1 MGFDPRRWSSAA
13 GPHRRQTVTS
23 NVDALLAEN
32 DSLRRQVLQLKR
44 QLDVLRQRSWSQH
57 HSRQQHSSDAPR
69 QEQRETT
76 PSVSTDQIE
85 RWGEALAH
93 QQGWTTL
100 RLNELEHLIDA
111 LNRASFHPHLNLQQ
125 RLDRLMPGLG
135 ADLFAG
141 TLKPLTKKRCAVL
154 AAFAL
159 YGIRSREWLDE
170 DPQRV
175 VFELKSRQ
183 QSSRKSRRT
192 RSDQRASDR
201 NSQSQSNE
209 RGENDSEFS
218 NAEAFYILGLK
229 CGASHEA
236 IKRSYRHLVK
246 QHHPDLGGSADEFCK
261 VHEAYQQLMLT
272 T

>member
-57 HSRQQHSSDAPR
+57 PSRQQHSSDAPR
-69 QEQRETT
+69 QQQREIT
-76 PSVSTDQIE
+76 PSVSTDQVE

-93 QQGWTTL
+93 QQGWNTL

-135 ADLFAG
+135 ADLMAA
-141 TLKPLTKKRCAVL
+141 TLKPVTKKRCAVL

-183 QSSRKSRRT
+183 QSSQKNRRT

-201 NSQSQSNE
+201 NSQSYGSANKS
-209 RGENDSEFS
+209 SEFS
-218 NAEAFYILGLK
+218 IGEALLVLGLK
-229 CGASHEA
+229 RGASQDS
-236 IKRSYRHLVK
+236 IKKSYRRLVK
-246 QHHPDLGGSADEFCK
+246 QHHPDLGGSVDQFRK
-261 VHEAYQQLMLT
+261 VNEAYQQLMMKG
-272 T
+272 

>member
-57 HSRQQHSSDAPR
+57 PSRQQHSSDAPR
-69 QEQRETT
+69 QQQREIT
-76 PSVSTDQIE
+76 PSVSTDQVE

-93 QQGWTTL
+93 QQGWNTL
-100 RLNELEHLIDA
+100 RLNELEQLIGA

-135 ADLFAG
+135 ADLFAA
-141 TLKPLTKKRCAVL
+141 THKPVTKKRCAVL

-183 QSSRKSRRT
+183 QSSQKNRRT

-201 NSQSQSNE
+201 NSQSYGRANKS
-209 RGENDSEFS
+209 SEFS
-218 NAEAFYILGLK
+218 VGEALLVLGLK
-229 CGASHEA
+229 RGASQDS
-236 IKRSYRHLVK
+236 IKKSYRRLVK
-246 QHHPDLGGSADEFCK
+246 QHHPDLGGSVDQFRK
-261 VHEAYQQLMLT
+261 VNEAYQQLMMKG
-272 T
+272 

>member
-57 HSRQQHSSDAPR
+57 PSRQQHSSDAPR
-69 QEQRETT
+69 QQQRETT

-175 VFELKSRQ
+175 VFELKNRQ
-183 QSSRKSRRT
+183 RRSQKSRRT

-201 NSQSQSNE
+201 NYQSY
-209 RGENDSEFS
+209 GEGNKSTEIS
-218 NAEAFYILGLK
+218 IIEALRVLGLK
-229 CGASHEA
+229 HGASQDS
-236 IKRSYRHLVK
+236 IKKSYRRLVK
-246 QHHPDLGGSADEFCK
+246 QHHPDLGGSADQFRK
-261 VHEAYQQLMLT
+261 VNEAYQQLIMKG
-272 T
+272 

>member
-57 HSRQQHSSDAPR
+57 PSRQQHSSDAPR
-69 QEQRETT
+69 QQQREIT
-76 PSVSTDQIE
+76 PSVSTDQVE

-93 QQGWTTL
+93 QQGWNTL
-100 RLNELEHLIDA
+100 RLNELEQLIDA

-135 ADLFAG
+135 ADLFAA
-141 TLKPLTKKRCAVL
+141 THKPVTKKRCAVL

-183 QSSRKSRRT
+183 QSSQKNRRT

-201 NSQSQSNE
+201 NSQSYGRANKS
-209 RGENDSEFS
+209 SEFS
-218 NAEAFYILGLK
+218 IGEALLVLGLK
-229 CGASHEA
+229 RGASQDS
-236 IKRSYRHLVK
+236 IKKSYRRLVK
-246 QHHPDLGGSADEFCK
+246 QHHPDLGGSVDQFRK
-261 VHEAYQQLMLT
+261 VNEAYQQLMMKG
-272 T
+272 

>member
-57 HSRQQHSSDAPR
+57 PSRQQHSSDAPR
-69 QEQRETT
+69 QQQREIT
-76 PSVSTDQIE
+76 PSVSTDQVE

-93 QQGWTTL
+93 QQGWNTL
-100 RLNELEHLIDA
+100 RLNELEQLIDA

-135 ADLFAG
+135 ADLFAA
-141 TLKPLTKKRCAVL
+141 TLKPVTKKRCAVL

-183 QSSRKSRRT
+183 QSTQKNRRT

-201 NSQSQSNE
+201 NSQSYGRANKS
-209 RGENDSEFS
+209 SEFS
-218 NAEAFYILGLK
+218 IGEALLVLGLK
-229 CGASHEA
+229 RGASLDS
-236 IKRSYRHLVK
+236 IKKSYRRLVK
-246 QHHPDLGGSADEFCK
+246 QHHPDLGGSVDQFRK
-261 VHEAYQQLMLT
+261 VNEAYQQLMMKG
-272 T
+272 

>member
-57 HSRQQHSSDAPR
+57 PSRQQHSSDAPR
-69 QEQRETT
+69 QEQREIT
-76 PSVSTDQIE
+76 PSVSTDQVE

-93 QQGWTTL
+93 QQGWNTL
-100 RLNELEHLIDA
+100 RLNELEQLIDA

-135 ADLFAG
+135 ADLFAA
-141 TLKPLTKKRCAVL
+141 TNKPVTKKRCAVL

-183 QSSRKSRRT
+183 QSSQKNRRT

-201 NSQSQSNE
+201 NSQSYGRANKS
-209 RGENDSEFS
+209 SEFS
-218 NAEAFYILGLK
+218 IGEALLVLGLK
-229 CGASHEA
+229 RGASQDS
-236 IKRSYRHLVK
+236 IKKSYRRLVK
-246 QHHPDLGGSADEFCK
+246 QHHPDLGGSVDQFRK
-261 VHEAYQQLMLT
+261 VNEAYQQLMMKG
-272 T
+272 

>member
-13 GPHRRQTVTS
+13 EPRRRQTVTS

-44 QLDVLRQRSWSQH
+44 QLDLLRQRQWTQSQ
-57 HSRQQHSSDAPR
+57 SKQQQRSNACR
-69 QEQRETT
+69 QEHGETN
-76 PSVSTDQIE
+76 PAVSTDQVE
-85 RWGEALAH
+85 RWGESLAR
-93 QQGWTTL
+93 QQGWNAL

-135 ADLFAG
+135 RDLFA
-141 TLKPLTKKRCAVL
+141 TMLKPVTKKRCAVL

-159 YGIRSREWLDE
+159 YGVRSREWLDE

-175 VFELKSRQ
+175 VFELKNRQ
-183 QSSRKSRRT
+183 QSSQKSRRT

-201 NSQSQSNE
+201 NSQSYGSGNKSSKFSINE
-209 RGENDSEFS
+209 
-218 NAEAFYILGLK
+218 ALHILGLK
-229 CGASHEA
+229 RGASQDS
-236 IKRSYRHLVK
+236 IKKSYRSLVK
-246 QHHPDLGGSADEFCK
+246 QHHPDLGGSADEFRK
-261 VHEAYQQLMLT
+261 VNEAYQQLIMNA
-272 T
+272 

>member
-13 GPHRRQTVTS
+13 EPHRRQTVTS

-44 QLDVLRQRSWSQH
+44 QLDVLHQRQWTKSQ
-57 HSRQQHSSDAPR
+57 SRQHQGSEKHQ
-69 QEQRETT
+69 QEQGETI
-76 PSVSTDQIE
+76 PAVSPDQVE
-85 RWGEALAH
+85 RWGESLAR
-93 QQGWTTL
+93 QQGWNAL
-100 RLNELEHLIDA
+100 RLNELEYLIDV

-135 ADLFAG
+135 SDLFESM
-141 TLKPLTKKRCAVL
+141 LKPVTKKRCAVL

-175 VFELKSRQ
+175 VFELKIRL

-201 NSQSQSNE
+201 NSQSYSRNNKSSNCSI
-209 RGENDSEFS
+209 N
-218 NAEAFYILGLK
+218 EALHILGLK
-229 CGASHEA
+229 RGASKDS
-236 IKRSYRHLVK
+236 IKKSYRRLVK
-246 QHHPDLGGSADEFCK
+246 QHHPDLGGSADEFRK
-261 VHEAYQQLMLT
+261 VNEAYQQLIMNI
-272 T
+272 

>member
-13 GPHRRQTVTS
+13 EPRRRQTVTS

-44 QLDVLRQRSWSQH
+44 QLDLLRQRQWTPSQ
-57 HSRQQHSSDAPR
+57 SRQQQRSDARR
-69 QEQRETT
+69 QEHGETI
-76 PSVSTDQIE
+76 PSVSPDQVE
-85 RWGEALAH
+85 RWGEALAK
-93 QQGWTTL
+93 QQGWNAL
-100 RLNELEHLIDA
+100 RLSELEHLIDA

-135 ADLFAG
+135 TDLFVA
-141 TLKPLTKKRCAVL
+141 TLKPITKKRCAVL

-175 VFELKSRQ
+175 VIELKNRQ
-183 QSSRKSRRT
+183 QSSRKNRRT

-201 NSQSQSNE
+201 HSQSYGRDN
-209 RGENDSEFS
+209 NPSEFS
-218 NAEAFYILGLK
+218 ISEALHVLGLK
-229 CGASHEA
+229 PGASQDS
-236 IKRSYRHLVK
+236 IKKSYRRLVK
-246 QHHPDLGGSADEFCK
+246 QHHPDIGGSAEEFRK
-261 VHEAYQQLMLT
+261 VNEAYQQLIMNS
-272 T
+272 

>member
-57 HSRQQHSSDAPR
+57 PSRQQHSSDAPR
-69 QEQRETT
+69 QQQREIT
-76 PSVSTDQIE
+76 PSVSTDQVE

-93 QQGWTTL
+93 QQGWNTL
-100 RLNELEHLIDA
+100 RLNELEQLIDA

-135 ADLFAG
+135 ADLFAA
-141 TLKPLTKKRCAVL
+141 THKPVTKKRCAVL

-183 QSSRKSRRT
+183 QSTQKNRRT

-201 NSQSQSNE
+201 NSQSYGRANKS
-209 RGENDSEFS
+209 SEFS
-218 NAEAFYILGLK
+218 IGEALLVLGLK
-229 CGASHEA
+229 RGASLDS
-236 IKRSYRHLVK
+236 IKKSYRRLVK
-246 QHHPDLGGSADEFCK
+246 QHHPDLGGSVDQFRK
-261 VHEAYQQLMLT
+261 VNEAYQQLMMKG
-272 T
+272 